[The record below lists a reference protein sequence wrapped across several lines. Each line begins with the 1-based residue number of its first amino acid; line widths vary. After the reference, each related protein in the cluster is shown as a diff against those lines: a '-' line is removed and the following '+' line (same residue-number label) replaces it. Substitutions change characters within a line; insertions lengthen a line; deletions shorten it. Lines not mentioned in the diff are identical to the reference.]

1 MIDSIRAEKILQNLT
16 KGLKLETK
24 LPKTYFKKTIIEILL
39 QLRVKALERLLGWI

>member
-1 MIDSIRAEKILQNLT
+1 MIKLEQKKIYQNLA

-24 LPKTYFKKTIIEILL
+24 LPKTYFKKTVIDILL